1 MRNGGHPNGSEQAYP
16 VGGATAGKD
25 RSMGVGQAVAPL
37 GVRKYVPILSWLPAY
52 KAGWL
57 RYDLL
62 AGVVAAAVVVPQ
74 AMAYASIAGLPV
86 QVGLYVALAP
96 MVVYALLGTSRP
108 LSVSSTSTISMLV
121 ATQLSLVVG
130 RAQPE
135 AYVIPAA
142 TLAFLVGLFLVLA
155 SFLRLGFIANFISL
169 PVLTGFKAGI
179 GVVIF
184 VGQLGKVL
192 GISIGKGP
200 VFQSLLSVLRSL
212 GEIHWPTFAV
222 ALGTLAILLIL
233 PRLSGRIPAALVAV
247 ALAIL
252 AAALFNME
260 ASGVELVGA
269 IPAGLPRLSVPDW
282 SLLEALWP
290 GALGIALMSFVE
302 SIASAR
308 AFAGH
313 DDPPVDADQ
322 ELLALG
328 LANIAGAFSQAY
340 PAGGGTSQTA
350 VNDQAGARSQ
360 IAQLV
365 TAGVAVVTL
374 LFLAPLIGL
383 MPQATLGALVL
394 VAAAGLIRIPE
405 FNRIA
410 RFRRTELAWALVAF
424 AGVMVLGTLWGILA
438 AVVVS
443 LLMLLYQANHP
454 PVYALGRKP
463 GTDVFRPL
471 SEDHSEDETWPGLLL
486 VRTEGRMHFASA
498 PRTRERLWALI
509 GQSAPR
515 VLVIDCSAIPDI
527 EYTAV
532 QMLAG
537 FEERLREAGITLW
550 LVALNPEPLKV
561 IERAPLG
568 KTLSRERLFLNLEQA
583 VEAYQTGM
591 QKGESLEG

>member
-1 MRNGGHPNGSEQAYP
+1 MAIDQ
-16 VGGATAGKD
+16 ATAPSGI
-25 RSMGVGQAVAPL
+25 R
-37 GVRKYVPILSWLPAY
+37 RYIPILSWLPRY
-52 KAGWL
+52 EAGWL

-62 AGVVAAAVVVPQ
+62 AGLVAAAVVIPQ

-121 ATQLSLVVG
+121 ATELSLVAG

-135 AYVIPAA
+135 AYIIPAA

-155 SFLRLGFIANFISL
+155 SFLRLGFLANFISL

-179 GVVIF
+179 GVVIL

-192 GISIGKGP
+192 GLSIEKGP
-200 VFQSLLSVLRSL
+200 VFQTLLSVLRSL
-212 GEIHWPTFAV
+212 GQIHWPTLAV
-222 ALGTLAILLIL
+222 ALGTLAILLFL
-233 PRLSGRIPAALVAV
+233 PRLSRRIPAALAAV
-247 ALAIL
+247 GLAIL
-252 AAALFNME
+252 AAALFNLE
-260 ASGVELVGA
+260 VNGVELVGA
-269 IPAGLPRLSVPDW
+269 IPSGLPRLSLPDW

-365 TAGVAVVTL
+365 TAGVAAVTL

-394 VAAAGLIRIPE
+394 VAAAGLIKIPE
-405 FNRIA
+405 FSKIA
-410 RFRRTELAWALVAF
+410 RFRRVELTWALVAF
-424 AGVMVLGTLWGILA
+424 AGVMVLGTLQGILV

-443 LLMLLYQANHP
+443 LVMLIHQANHP
-454 PVYALGRKP
+454 PVYAVGRKP

-471 SEDHSEDETWPGLLL
+471 SEDHPEDETWPGLLL

-498 PRTRERLWALI
+498 PRTRESLKALI
-509 GQSAPR
+509 DQSVAR
-515 VLVIDCSAIPDI
+515 VLVLDCSAIPDI

-532 QMLAG
+532 QLLAG

-550 LVALNPEPLKV
+550 LAALNPEPLR
-561 IERAPLG
+561 IIQRAPLG
-568 KTLSRERLFLNLEQA
+568 EILGGERMFPNLEQA
-583 VEAYQTGM
+583 VEAYLASLR
-591 QKGESLEG
+591 KGENLER